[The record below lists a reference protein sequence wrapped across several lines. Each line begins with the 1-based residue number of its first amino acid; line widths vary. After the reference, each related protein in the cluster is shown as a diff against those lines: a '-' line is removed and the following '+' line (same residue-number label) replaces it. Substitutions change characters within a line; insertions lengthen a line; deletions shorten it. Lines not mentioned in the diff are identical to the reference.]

1 MDSLEVRTH
10 PTLLETLT
18 SKYVFGPVIIKLQ
31 GLSRNGPQG
40 RVVQSPIKLT
50 QSKREFWFQFCNFLV
65 RCPVYIVCPSVL
77 SCSYLKL
84 HQTLDV
90 KNIFKEEKII
100 AVVKV

>member
-1 MDSLEVRTH
+1 MDFIRGQNTPYS
-10 PTLLETLT
+10 
-18 SKYVFGPVIIKLQ
+18 SWDFDFKYVFGPVKLQ

-84 HQTLDV
+84 HQTLEV

-100 AVVKV
+100 AVVRV